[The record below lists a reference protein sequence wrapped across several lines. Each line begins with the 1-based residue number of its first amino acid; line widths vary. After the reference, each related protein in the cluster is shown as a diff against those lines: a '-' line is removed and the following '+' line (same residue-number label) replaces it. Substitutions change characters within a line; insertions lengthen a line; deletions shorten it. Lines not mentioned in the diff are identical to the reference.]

1 MQPMPYARFLL
12 LMAIA
17 TLFGLLAWVY
27 VVLRIDPYT
36 SGWIGP
42 VAFYV
47 SLSMVCVGAF
57 FLAGAGVHRLIAK
70 DATVLPRHVRGWFR
84 RSILLTLGTIIPLIL
99 ASIDR
104 FSFIVF
110 FICLVALLSLEGVFL
125 FIHQGRRV

>member
-1 MQPMPYARFLL
+1 MPYARFLL

-17 TLFGLLAWVY
+17 TVFGLLAWVY
-27 VVLRIDPYT
+27 VLFRIDPYT

-42 VAFYV
+42 VSFYV

-57 FLAGAGVHRLIAK
+57 FLLGAGFHRLIAK
-70 DATVLPRHVRGWFR
+70 ESTVLPRHVRGWFR

-104 FSFIVF
+104 FSFTVF
-110 FICLVALLSLEGVFL
+110 FICLVVLLCLEAIFVFV
-125 FIHQGRRV
+125 HQGRRV